1 MDAKREPQIEPW
13 MRGPLP
19 GVDTFIAPLLYSFQ
33 MAREDLAKYTAG
45 LTTEQI
51 WATPHGFG
59 SVGFHLRHIA
69 GSTDRLMTYVSG
81 GQLSSD
87 QMTALKAEK
96 EPGATREELLA
107 AIDQAFASAEA
118 VAFSLDPARL
128 TEPRGVGRKQ
138 LPTTVIGLL
147 IHIAEHT
154 QRHVGQAISAAKLA
168 NDIGSVRPL
177 RYPEIYPCNRK
188 SSRPKAT

>member
-1 MDAKREPQIEPW
+1 

-19 GVDTFIAPLLYSFQ
+19 GVDTFVAPLLYSFQ

-45 LTTEQI
+45 LTTKQI

-81 GQLSSD
+81 GQLSGD
-87 QMTALKAEK
+87 QMSELKSEK
-96 EPGATREELLA
+96 EAGATRDELLA
-107 AIDQAFASAEA
+107 GIDQAFASAEA
-118 VAFSLDPARL
+118 VARALDTTRL
-128 TEPRGVGRKQ
+128 ADPRGVGRKQ

-147 IHIAEHT
+147 VHIAEHT

-168 NDIGSVRPL
+168 RVEP
-177 RYPEIYPCNRK
+177 
-188 SSRPKAT
+188 